1 MKITL
6 ISALLLI
13 PLIGR
18 SGEIEKI
25 YHDSHPQL
33 SQPSEKSRTYDQAN
47 SEEREFTEVG
57 LERPPWYFLG
67 SPVYTVII
75 KPDGRFTY
83 TGERNVQHLGKH
95 TGQIDTRS
103 VKPLFQ
109 LIREMDYFSLDD
121 FYSIRA
127 TDQPTVYT
135 MVATAG
141 QRKVVSNYGNAGPL
155 KLWAL
160 ENLIDALLSH
170 AHWDNDK
177 PAE

>member
-13 PLIGR
+13 PLVGR
-18 SGEIEKI
+18 SGELEKF
-25 YHDSHPQL
+25 YKDSHPQT
-33 SQPSEKSRTYDQAN
+33 PEASEKSRTFAQAN
-47 SEEREFTEVG
+47 AEEHEFTEIG
-57 LERPPWYFLG
+57 LERPPWYFAG

-75 KPDGRFTY
+75 KADGRFTY
-83 TGERNVQHLGKH
+83 MGERNVTHLGKH
-95 TGQIDTRS
+95 TGEIETGS
-103 VKPLFQ
+103 IKPLFQ

-127 TDQPTVYT
+127 TDQETVYT

-141 QRKVVSNYGNAGPL
+141 KRKVVSNYGKAGPL

-160 ENLIDALLSH
+160 ENLIDALLSK
-170 AHWDNDK
+170 AHWDHD
-177 PAE
+177 